1 MQRKLRPWNLACRGG
16 QAALITKAARAATW
30 AVLAVLGAGETTVRA
45 RAAELFTLSPE
56 TWEAAAPQGK
66 EVDAIYGDY
75 VLRSDRLV
83 VVVGRP
89 GAERHANLT
98 VKSVGGALLDLTR
111 VDSQNDQLSAYF
123 PGASR
128 YAFHDTA
135 KVSAW
140 SNDPQ
145 QPLRTADPR
154 LTGSQVSLE
163 CGAEAVEGKPTVA
176 VRYTLADGQPYVLVE
191 TFLKNMGDKS
201 LTEELADAIRA
212 DRLFDFGVDAETGI
226 FWAHDEWFGQAYGVE
241 VEGYEIKRDKL
252 LQLVR
257 DGKSQATIA
266 PGETL
271 VIRRRIMSGDHLP
284 AVRATA
290 LALAGK
296 PLRSLRY
303 VVADPAGP
311 VTRAKISLKRAGVL
325 YGSGRTAADG
335 SLAVE
340 LPPGEWEVT
349 VEALGRPTV
358 TTKTEAEAQGEQKI
372 GLDPCG
378 YIVGAITD
386 AAGQAIPCKVALFDE
401 RYGLAYP
408 LGKDGK
414 FDPKLMN
421 PYFGPDAGDFAV
433 HNLVYTANGKFRQ
446 EIAPGKYDAIVMR
459 GPEYDVVYAK
469 LDVKQG
475 ADASLA
481 VKLKRSVDTA
491 GWISADFHSHSS
503 PSGDNV
509 SSQLGR
515 VLNLLGE
522 HIEFAPCTEHARI
535 DSYDPHLK
543 RLAAE
548 RLLGSC
554 PGMELT
560 GSPLPLNHQNAFPLV
575 FKPRTQNGG
584 GPMTDVDPTKQIER
598 LALWDN
604 KSDKLVQQN
613 HPNLYQMLKDKDLDG
628 KPDGGFARM
637 FGFMDVVEVHPPG
650 AIFDVEKTDKP
661 GANTMRQWLRLL
673 NLGYRI
679 PGVVNTDAHYNFH
692 GSGWLRNYLKS
703 ETDEPGEV
711 RPLDIAHAAECGHV
725 TMTTGPFLEVEA
737 VADEPRAR
745 PARGIPGDVVAA
757 PEGKAQLRI
766 RVQCPNWLDVN
777 RVQVFA
783 NGRAVAE
790 WNFTRREHAD
800 SFADGVVK
808 FSRHIP
814 VTLAKDAHLVV
825 AAIGEGQTLERFY
838 GPTYGG
844 KLAPV
849 AVSNPIFIDVGAD
862 GFQPNADELDLK

>member
-1 MQRKLRPWNLACRGG
+1 MLVKPQSGIFIHSRIVGAFIG
-16 QAALITKAARAATW
+16 AVIALIASSNIGQQAW
-30 AVLAVLGAGETTVRA
+30 
-45 RAAELFTLSPE
+45 AAELFTLTPE
-56 TWEAAAPQGK
+56 TWDQAAPQGK

-75 VLRSDRLV
+75 VLRSDRLI

-89 GAERHANLT
+89 GANRHANLT
-98 VKSVGGALLDLTR
+98 VKSVGGALLDFTR

-128 YAFHDTA
+128 YSFHDTA
-135 KVSAW
+135 KVAAW
-140 SNDPQ
+140 GADPS
-145 QPLRTADPR
+145 QPSRTADPR
-154 LTGSQVSLE
+154 LSGNQITLE
-163 CGAEAVEGKPTVA
+163 CGAESVEGRPDVV
-176 VRYTLADGQPYVLVE
+176 VRYTLTDGQPHLVVE
-191 TFLKNMGDKS
+191 TILKNSSDKP

-212 DRLFDFGVDAETGI
+212 DRMFDFGVDAETGV
-226 FWAHDEWFGQAYGVE
+226 FWAYDEWFGQAYGVE
-241 VEGYEIKRDKL
+241 VDGFEIKRDKL

-271 VIRRRIMSGDHLP
+271 TIRRRITCGDHLP

-290 LALAGK
+290 LAFDGK
-296 PLRSLRY
+296 PLRSVRY
-303 VVADPAGP
+303 LVTDPAGP
-311 VTRAKISLKRAGVL
+311 VARAKVNFQRGGVA

-340 LPPGEWEVT
+340 LPQGEFEVK

-358 TTKTEAEAQGEQKI
+358 TTETGGDAQGEQKI
-372 GLDPCG
+372 ALQACG
-378 YIVGAITD
+378 YVVGAITD
-386 AAGQAIPCKVALFDE
+386 GAGQPIPCKVALFDE
-401 RYGLAYP
+401 SYALTYP

-414 FDPKLMN
+414 FDPKQMN

-433 HNLVYTANGKFRQ
+433 HNLIYSANGKFRQ
-446 EIAPGKYDAIVMR
+446 ELAPGKYDALVMR

-469 LDVKQG
+469 LDVQPG
-475 ADASLA
+475 AEASLT

-515 VLNLLGE
+515 VLNLIGE
-522 HIEFAPCTEHARI
+522 HVEFAPCTEHARI
-535 DSYDPHLK
+535 DTYDLHLK
-543 RLAAE
+543 RLSAE

-628 KPDGGFARM
+628 KLDGGFSRM

-650 AIFDVEKTDKP
+650 AIFDLEKAEKP
-661 GANTMRQWLRLL
+661 GTNPIRQWLRLL

-703 ETDEPGEV
+703 ETDEPGDV
-711 RPLDIAHAAECGHV
+711 RPLDIAHSAERGHV

-737 VADEPRAR
+737 MADEPRVR

-757 PEGKAQLRI
+757 PDGKAQLRI

-790 WNFTRREHAD
+790 WNFTRREHAE

-814 VTLAKDAHLVV
+814 VTLDKDAHLVV
-825 AAIGEGQTLERFY
+825 AAIGEGLTLERFY

-849 AVSNPIFIDVGAD
+849 AVSNPIFIDVGGN
-862 GFQPNADELDLK
+862 GFQASGDELDLK